1 MNDSAAPI
9 PPPASLELRDFSD
22 RLPAVLVKE
31 LRQGLRARLFV
42 IPFLL
47 LHAFLVLITLEA
59 GSGGTSFFW
68 QSLALM
74 LTALLP
80 MRNIGALAEER
91 QANTLDTLMLTRLT
105 PWRIVW
111 GKWTATF
118 ALVLLTAVSA
128 LPYLLV
134 RYLNGGS
141 SFVQEGLV
149 LAGLV
154 MVSGAFTAVLTA
166 LSTLTAGVARHI
178 LAVLLIF
185 VVYRLAS
192 WQIERVLVF
201 DDAPGVRVAMLLVV
215 GLWASLFSLWHAAAA
230 IAPAAVNLTTPRRL
244 TSLVAIAAGIGLA
257 LFADWRDD
265 FVFGSVILMLT
276 ATSMVEMGEMGEFH
290 PGVAASFARRGAIG
304 KLAALFLHP
313 GWSTGVMFCAPLWV
327 MVAVTCTQEER
338 FVGGMAA
345 LCFFPICAGAPLIA
359 RARGSGTV
367 VMLLLA
373 ILAQLIAAIA
383 GMLLPDDTEFLISII
398 PSLGDRFAP
407 ASAIL
412 WIAVATNIAVRPLFK
427 LMGRISRESNL

>member
-42 IPFLL
+42 IPFLI
-47 LHAFLVLITLEA
+47 LHGVLVLSTLAA
-59 GSGGTSFFW
+59 GSGGTAFFW
-68 QSLALM
+68 QSLTIM
-74 LTALLP
+74 LAALLP

-111 GKWTATF
+111 GKWSATF

-154 MVSGAFTAVLTA
+154 MVSGALTAVLTA
-166 LSTLTAGVARHI
+166 LSTLSAGVARHI
-178 LAVLLIF
+178 LGVLLILM
-185 VVYRLAS
+185 VNQLAS
-192 WQIERVLVF
+192 GQILMMLSF
-201 DDAPGVRVAMLLVV
+201 DRAPGMMVAMLVV
-215 GLWASLFSLWHAAAA
+215 VALWAALFSLWHAAAA
-230 IAPAAVNLTTPRRL
+230 IAPAALNLTTPRRL
-244 TSLVAIAAGIGLA
+244 TSLAAITAGIGLA
-257 LFADWRDD
+257 IFADWRDD
-265 FVFGSVILMLT
+265 FIFGSVILMLT
-276 ATSMVEMGEMGEFH
+276 ATSVVEMGEQGEFH
-290 PGVAASFARRGAIG
+290 PGVATSFARRGAIG

-327 MVAVTCTQEER
+327 IVALTCTQEESLVAR
-338 FVGGMAA
+338 MAA

-359 RARGSGTV
+359 RAKGSGV
-367 VMLLLA
+367 VLMVLLA
-373 ILAQLIAAIA
+373 LLAQLIAFIAGWMLPDEMDPFLSVIPTLESPFESYAAIFWTILAIA
-383 GMLLPDDTEFLISII
+383 
-398 PSLGDRFAP
+398 
-407 ASAIL
+407 
-412 WIAVATNIAVRPLFK
+412 IAARPLFM
-427 LMGRISRESNL
+427 LIRRISRESNL